1 MKFWQDLSIVRR
13 IYIGFTLLLLAMIS
27 IAGVSL
33 LQGNLQS
40 ERTHIVTEVISPYMV
55 ELNRVTVHLLTSQAL
70 ANSYFTPLDAD
81 IYTTIESQFLKNH
94 ERYDEKLL
102 ELDAL
107 FTQLN
112 EHQIDLLK
120 TPRDIALFSQTH
132 DLFKR
137 YQQVVDTEQWVEGRT
152 RQFVLDSTKMKRA
165 AYSLSGSV
173 DDMNASFMANNLAA
187 TIDSLIFNTNQGL
200 NSNSAD
206 VIDGLIKKN
215 RAVAERIIK
224 TSQSLAEKT
233 RSYTTRDQKLLKTVI
248 DHATDEQGVLVKHYH
263 AMLEQAEV
271 FELLAGVQSDTAQL
285 IDLFVHQSEQLR
297 QLSEQQVTEV
307 NVMQARGKKLIILVT
322 LFSFLIVSMVAVTL
336 SRTIRNA
343 LYMLKASLNRI
354 ENGDL
359 TLTTGIKS
367 KNEFGELSNSIDQ
380 MINTLK
386 HLVALVQSV
395 SHQQNQLANHNQVTA
410 SKSQKSLESQRIE
423 TESVAA
429 AMSEM
434 ESSVAEVSQATRT
447 SQTQLN
453 EIERSVVKGQQ
464 QTTDNL
470 EAQHQLS
477 QALKESADAISRV
490 SDVSTEIGRVLEVIQ
505 AIADQTNLLALNA
518 AIEAARAGSM
528 GRGFAVVAD
537 EVRELA
543 GRTGRSTQEIH
554 TMTQLLHKSV
564 EQAVQQVEQCHFY
577 MQHSR
582 ESSNQTSM
590 VMQGIQAS
598 ISELAQLGAHI
609 ASATEQQ
616 QNTAIDI
623 AKNISRISD
632 IASSN
637 SKGAVEVAANGQK
650 LQELSIEQLKLIEH
664 YKLG

>member
-81 IYTTIESQFLKNH
+81 VYTRIESQFLKNH
-94 ERYDEKLL
+94 QRYGEKLL

-120 TPRDIALFSQTH
+120 TPHDIALFSQTH

-200 NSNSAD
+200 NSSSAD

-263 AMLEQAEV
+263 AMLQQAEV
-271 FELLAGVQSDTAQL
+271 FELLAEVQSDTAQL

-307 NVMQARGKKLIILVT
+307 NVMQAR
-322 LFSFLIVSMVAVTL
+322 
-336 SRTIRNA
+336 
-343 LYMLKASLNRI
+343 
-354 ENGDL
+354 E
-359 TLTTGIKS
+359 
-367 KNEFGELSNSIDQ
+367 KN
-380 MINTLK
+380 
-386 HLVALVQSV
+386 
-395 SHQQNQLANHNQVTA
+395 
-410 SKSQKSLESQRIE
+410 
-423 TESVAA
+423 
-429 AMSEM
+429 
-434 ESSVAEVSQATRT
+434 
-447 SQTQLN
+447 
-453 EIERSVVKGQQ
+453 
-464 QTTDNL
+464 
-470 EAQHQLS
+470 
-477 QALKESADAISRV
+477 
-490 SDVSTEIGRVLEVIQ
+490 
-505 AIADQTNLLALNA
+505 
-518 AIEAARAGSM
+518 
-528 GRGFAVVAD
+528 
-537 EVRELA
+537 
-543 GRTGRSTQEIH
+543 
-554 TMTQLLHKSV
+554 
-564 EQAVQQVEQCHFY
+564 
-577 MQHSR
+577 
-582 ESSNQTSM
+582 
-590 VMQGIQAS
+590 
-598 ISELAQLGAHI
+598 
-609 ASATEQQ
+609 
-616 QNTAIDI
+616 
-623 AKNISRISD
+623 
-632 IASSN
+632 
-637 SKGAVEVAANGQK
+637 
-650 LQELSIEQLKLIEH
+650 
-664 YKLG
+664 

>member
-94 ERYDEKLL
+94 QRYDEKLL

-120 TPRDIALFSQTH
+120 TPHDIALFSQTH
-132 DLFKR
+132 DLFKW

-200 NSNSAD
+200 NSSSAD

-263 AMLEQAEV
+263 AMLQQAEV
-271 FELLAGVQSDTAQL
+271 FELLAEVQSDTAQL

-307 NVMQARGKKLIILVT
+307 NVMQARGEKLIILVT

-367 KNEFGELSNSIDQ
+367 KNEFGELSNSIGQ

-453 EIERSVVKGQQ
+453 DIERSVVKGQQ

-598 ISELAQLGAHI
+598 ISGLAQLGAHI

>member
-307 NVMQARGKKLIILVT
+307 NVMQARGEKLIILVT

>member
-70 ANSYFTPLDAD
+70 VNSYFTPLDAD

-263 AMLEQAEV
+263 AMLQQAEV
-271 FELLAGVQSDTAQL
+271 FDLLSGVQSDTAQL

-307 NVMQARGKKLIILVT
+307 NVMQARGEKLIILVT

-447 SQTQLN
+447 SQTQLTD
-453 EIERSVVKGQQ
+453 IERSVVKGQQ

-564 EQAVQQVEQCHFY
+564 EQAVQQVEQCHSY

>member
-70 ANSYFTPLDAD
+70 ANSYFTTLDAD

-120 TPRDIALFSQTH
+120 TPHDIALFSQTH

-200 NSNSAD
+200 NSSSAD

-263 AMLEQAEV
+263 AMLQQAEV
-271 FELLAGVQSDTAQL
+271 FELLAEVQSDTAQL

-307 NVMQARGKKLIILVT
+307 NVMQARGEKLIILVT

-386 HLVALVQSV
+386 HLVALVKSV

-453 EIERSVVKGQQ
+453 DIEHSVVKGQQ

-564 EQAVQQVEQCHFY
+564 EQAVQQVEQCHSY

>member
-94 ERYDEKLL
+94 QRYDEKLL

-112 EHQIDLLK
+112 EHQIDLLE
-120 TPRDIALFSQTH
+120 TPHDIALFSQTH
-132 DLFKR
+132 DLFKW

-200 NSNSAD
+200 NSSSAD

-263 AMLEQAEV
+263 AMLQQAEV
-271 FELLAGVQSDTAQL
+271 FELLAEVQSDTAQL

-307 NVMQARGKKLIILVT
+307 NVMQARGEKLIILVT

-453 EIERSVVKGQQ
+453 DIERSVVKGQK

>member
-120 TPRDIALFSQTH
+120 TPHDIALFSQTH

-137 YQQVVDTEQWVEGRT
+137 YQQVVDTEQWVEDRT

-165 AYSLSGSV
+165 AYGLSGSV

-263 AMLEQAEV
+263 AMLQQAEV
-271 FELLAGVQSDTAQL
+271 FELLAEVQSDTAQL

-307 NVMQARGKKLIILVT
+307 NVMQARGEKLIILVT

-447 SQTQLN
+447 SQTQLTD
-453 EIERSVVKGQQ
+453 IERSVVKGQQ

-564 EQAVQQVEQCHFY
+564 EQAVQQVEQCHSY

>member
-70 ANSYFTPLDAD
+70 ANSYFTPLEAD
-81 IYTTIESQFLKNH
+81 IYTRIESQFFKNH

-120 TPRDIALFSQTH
+120 TPHDIALFSQTH

-137 YQQVVDTEQWVEGRT
+137 YQQVVDTEQWVEDRT

-165 AYSLSGSV
+165 AYGLSGSV

-206 VIDGLIKKN
+206 VIDGLVKKN

-263 AMLEQAEV
+263 AMLQQAEV
-271 FELLAGVQSDTAQL
+271 FELLSGVQSDTAQL

-307 NVMQARGKKLIILVT
+307 NVMQARGEKLIILVT

-453 EIERSVVKGQQ
+453 DIERSVVKGQQ

>member
-120 TPRDIALFSQTH
+120 TPHDIALFSQTH

-137 YQQVVDTEQWVEGRT
+137 YQQVVDTEQWVEDRT

-263 AMLEQAEV
+263 AMLQQAEV
-271 FELLAGVQSDTAQL
+271 FELLAEVQSDTAQL

-307 NVMQARGKKLIILVT
+307 NVMQARGEKLIILVT

-453 EIERSVVKGQQ
+453 DIEHSVVKGQQ

>member
-200 NSNSAD
+200 NSSSAD

-233 RSYTTRDQKLLKTVI
+233 RSYTTHDQKLLKTVI

-307 NVMQARGKKLIILVT
+307 NVMQARGEKLIILVT

-453 EIERSVVKGQQ
+453 DIERSVVKGQQ

>member
-94 ERYDEKLL
+94 QRYDEKLL
-102 ELDAL
+102 ELDTL

-120 TPRDIALFSQTH
+120 TPHDIALFSQTH

-200 NSNSAD
+200 NSSSAD

-263 AMLEQAEV
+263 AMLQQAEV
-271 FELLAGVQSDTAQL
+271 FELLAEVQSDTAQL

-307 NVMQARGKKLIILVT
+307 NVMQARGEKLIILVT

-386 HLVALVQSV
+386 HLVALVKSV

-447 SQTQLN
+447 SQTQLTD
-453 EIERSVVKGQQ
+453 IERSVVKGQQ

>member
-120 TPRDIALFSQTH
+120 TPHDIALFSQTH

-200 NSNSAD
+200 NSSSAD

-263 AMLEQAEV
+263 AMLQQAEV
-271 FELLAGVQSDTAQL
+271 FELLAEVQSDTAQL

-307 NVMQARGKKLIILVT
+307 NVMQARGEKLIILVT

-453 EIERSVVKGQQ
+453 DIERSVVKGQQ
-464 QTTDNL
+464 QTADNL

>member
-94 ERYDEKLL
+94 QRYDEKLL
-102 ELDAL
+102 ELDVL

-120 TPRDIALFSQTH
+120 TPHDIALFSQTH

-263 AMLEQAEV
+263 AMLQQAEV
-271 FELLAGVQSDTAQL
+271 FDLLAGVQSDTAQL

-307 NVMQARGKKLIILVT
+307 NVMQARGEKLIILVT

-386 HLVALVQSV
+386 HLVALVKSV

-453 EIERSVVKGQQ
+453 DIEHSVVKGQQ

-564 EQAVQQVEQCHFY
+564 EQAVQQVEQCHSY

>member
-120 TPRDIALFSQTH
+120 TPHDIALFSQTH

-165 AYSLSGSV
+165 AYGLSGSV

-263 AMLEQAEV
+263 AMLQQAEV
-271 FELLAGVQSDTAQL
+271 FELLAEVQSDTAQL

-307 NVMQARGKKLIILVT
+307 NVMQARGEKLIILVT

-453 EIERSVVKGQQ
+453 DIERSVVKGQQ

-564 EQAVQQVEQCHFY
+564 EQAVQQVEQCHSY

>member
-94 ERYDEKLL
+94 QRYDEKLL

-120 TPRDIALFSQTH
+120 TPHDIALFSQTH

-165 AYSLSGSV
+165 AYGLSGSV

-263 AMLEQAEV
+263 AMLQQAEV
-271 FELLAGVQSDTAQL
+271 FELLSGVQSDTAQL

-307 NVMQARGKKLIILVT
+307 NVMQARGEKLIILVT

-453 EIERSVVKGQQ
+453 DIERSVVKGQQ

-564 EQAVQQVEQCHFY
+564 EQAVQQVEQCHSY

>member
-70 ANSYFTPLDAD
+70 ANSYFTPLDSD
-81 IYTTIESQFLKNH
+81 IYTTIESQFLKKH
-94 ERYDEKLL
+94 QRYDEKLL

-120 TPRDIALFSQTH
+120 TPHDIALFSQTH

-206 VIDGLIKKN
+206 VIDGLVKKN

-263 AMLEQAEV
+263 AMLQQAEV
-271 FELLAGVQSDTAQL
+271 FELLAEVQSDTAQL

-307 NVMQARGKKLIILVT
+307 NVMQARGEKLIILVT

-386 HLVALVQSV
+386 HLVALVKSV

-429 AMSEM
+429 AMREM

-453 EIERSVVKGQQ
+453 DIEHSVVKGQQ

-564 EQAVQQVEQCHFY
+564 EQAVQQVEQCHSY

>member
-81 IYTTIESQFLKNH
+81 VYTRIESQFLKNH
-94 ERYDEKLL
+94 QRYGEKLL

-120 TPRDIALFSQTH
+120 TPHDIALFSQTH

-200 NSNSAD
+200 NSSSAD

-263 AMLEQAEV
+263 AMLQQAEV
-271 FELLAGVQSDTAQL
+271 FELLAEVQSDTAQL

-307 NVMQARGKKLIILVT
+307 NVMQARGEKLIILVT

-447 SQTQLN
+447 SQTQLTD
-453 EIERSVVKGQQ
+453 IERSVVKGQQ

-637 SKGAVEVAANGQK
+637 SKGAVEVAENGQK

-664 YKLG
+664 YKLS

>member
-81 IYTTIESQFLKNH
+81 IYTTIESQFLKKH
-94 ERYDEKLL
+94 QRYDEKLL

-120 TPRDIALFSQTH
+120 TPHDIALFSQTH

-165 AYSLSGSV
+165 AYGLSGSV

-263 AMLEQAEV
+263 AMLQQAEV
-271 FELLAGVQSDTAQL
+271 FDLLAGVQSDTAQL

-307 NVMQARGKKLIILVT
+307 NVMQARGEKLIILVT

-386 HLVALVQSV
+386 HLVALVKSV

-453 EIERSVVKGQQ
+453 DIERSVVKGQQ

-554 TMTQLLHKSV
+554 TMTKLLHKSV
-564 EQAVQQVEQCHFY
+564 EQAVQQVEQCHSY

>member
-120 TPRDIALFSQTH
+120 TPHDIALFSQTH

-137 YQQVVDTEQWVEGRT
+137 YQQVVDTEQWVEDRT

-165 AYSLSGSV
+165 AYGLSGSV

-263 AMLEQAEV
+263 AMLQQAEV
-271 FELLAGVQSDTAQL
+271 FELLAEVQSDTAQL

-307 NVMQARGKKLIILVT
+307 NVMQARGEKLIILVT

-453 EIERSVVKGQQ
+453 DIERSVVKGQQ

-564 EQAVQQVEQCHFY
+564 EQAVQQVEQCHSY

>member
-70 ANSYFTPLDAD
+70 ANSYFTTLDAD

-120 TPRDIALFSQTH
+120 TPHDIALFSQTH

-137 YQQVVDTEQWVEGRT
+137 YQQVVDTEQWVEDRT

-165 AYSLSGSV
+165 AYGLSGSV

-263 AMLEQAEV
+263 AMLQQAEV
-271 FELLAGVQSDTAQL
+271 FELLAEVQSDTAQL

-307 NVMQARGKKLIILVT
+307 NVMQARGEKLIILVT

-386 HLVALVQSV
+386 HLVALVKSV

-453 EIERSVVKGQQ
+453 DIEHSVVKGQQ

-564 EQAVQQVEQCHFY
+564 EQAVQQVEQCHSY

>member
-70 ANSYFTPLDAD
+70 ANSYFTPLDASM
-81 IYTTIESQFLKNH
+81 YTTIESQFLKNH
-94 ERYDEKLL
+94 ELYDEKLL

-120 TPRDIALFSQTH
+120 IPHDSALFSKTH

-137 YQQVVDTEQWVEGRT
+137 YQQVVETEQWVESRT
-152 RQFVLDSTKMKRA
+152 TQFSLDSTKMKRA

-187 TIDSLIFNTNQGL
+187 TLDSLIFNTNQGL
-200 NSNSAD
+200 NSNSAEA
-206 VIDGLIKKN
+206 IDGLIKKN
-215 RAVAERIIK
+215 FSVAERIIK

-233 RSYTTRDQKLLKTVI
+233 RSYTTRDQKRLKAVI
-248 DHATDEQGVLVKHYH
+248 DHATDEQGVLVKHYR

-285 IDLFVHQSEQLR
+285 IELFVHQSEQLR
-297 QLSEQQVTEV
+297 QLSEQQVAEV
-307 NVMQARGKKLIILVT
+307 NVMQARGEKLIILVT
-322 LFSFLIVSMVAVTL
+322 SVSFLIVSIVAVTL

-359 TLTTGIKS
+359 TLSTGIKS
-367 KNEFGELSNSIDQ
+367 NNEFGELSNSIDQ

-386 HLVALVQSV
+386 HLVALVKSV
-395 SHQQNQLANHNQVTA
+395 SQQQNQLANHNQVTA
-410 SKSQKSLESQRIE
+410 CKSQKSLESQRIE

-429 AMSEM
+429 AMNEM
-434 ESSVAEVSQATRT
+434 ENSVAEVSQATRT
-447 SQTQLN
+447 CQTQLTD
-453 EIERSVVKGQQ
+453 IECSVVKGQQ
-464 QTTDNL
+464 QTTGNL
-470 EAQHQLS
+470 EAQNRLS
-477 QALKESADAISRV
+477 QALIESADAISRV

-609 ASATEQQ
+609 AAATEQQ

-664 YKLG
+664 YKLS

>member
-120 TPRDIALFSQTH
+120 TPHDIALFSQTH

-200 NSNSAD
+200 NSSSAD
-206 VIDGLIKKN
+206 VIDGLVKKN

-263 AMLEQAEV
+263 AMLQQAEV
-271 FELLAGVQSDTAQL
+271 FELLAEVQSDTAQL

-307 NVMQARGKKLIILVT
+307 NVMQARGEKLIILVT